1 MENMLKEQEHHGRF
15 EVDKTGAQHLSSELL
30 PRIAVSRTPKAKPP
44 RPATPVKKSG
54 ERHRRGSAALTAATS
69 MSIASEPGSPMSSG
83 SGRGMLPPISSQIP
97 STVEYV
103 YEDT

>member
-1 MENMLKEQEHHGRF
+1 MENMLKEQEHQGRV
-15 EVDKTGAQHLSSELL
+15 EVDKTGAQRLTSELL

-54 ERHRRGSAALTAATS
+54 ERRRRGSAASSAATS
-69 MSIASEPGSPMSSG
+69 APIASEPDSPVSSG
-83 SGRGMLPPISSQIP
+83 SGSGMLPPISSQIP
-97 STVEYV
+97 SNAEYV